1 MSIAFAWQ
9 NLPIGLPWAAALAGC
24 LGLAAGW
31 GLSALARALPRE
43 LERAWREQTCGAAQ
57 AIPAGANDGRQTD
70 WRLDARSAAMAA
82 LTASVFAACAW
93 RLGATPA
100 ALSGMALAAALIA
113 LAWIDAETGLLPDAL
128 TLPLLWL
135 GLLVNLH
142 GALAPLPSAVL
153 GAAAGYVLPWSA
165 YRLLRWRTGLDGMG
179 YGDFKL
185 MAALGAWFGLA
196 ALPWPLLGASLAA
209 SAAGL
214 GMRWSGRLRRGQ
226 AMPFGPYLA
235 AGGILMLLVV
245 APMGRFFAA

>member
-1 MSIAFAWQ
+1 MSISFAWQ
-9 NLPIGLPWAAALAGC
+9 TLPVGQAWAAALAGL

-31 GLSALARALPRE
+31 ALSALARALPRG
-43 LERAWREQTCGAAQ
+43 LERAWREQAGGGAQEA
-57 AIPAGANDGRQTD
+57 PGCPGGERQSD
-70 WRLDARSAAMAA
+70 WRLDARSGAMAL
-82 LTASVFAACAW
+82 LTASAFAACVW

-100 ALSGMALAAALIA
+100 ALCGMALAAALIA

-135 GLLVNLH
+135 GLLANLH

-165 YRLLRWRTGLDGMG
+165 YRLLRWRTGLEGMG

-214 GMRWSGRLRRGQ
+214 GLRSAGRLQRGQ
-226 AMPFGPYLA
+226 ALPFGPYLA
-235 AGGILMLLVV
+235 AGGILMLLVE
-245 APMGRFFAA
+245 APFSVDRP